1 MGTEEV
7 TQFLT
12 FLANQLHGRN
22 RFIIEL
28 LYGSGLRVSQCLRLR
43 VQDIDIERDSLTV
56 RGGDGDGKGRSLGE
70 EFVS

>member
-7 TQFLT
+7 PQFLT

-28 LYGSGLRVSQCLRLR
+28 LYGSGLRVSECLRLR
-43 VQDIDIERDSLTV
+43 VQDIDIERASLTD
-56 RGGDGDGKGRSLGE
+56 RDGDGKGHSLGQ